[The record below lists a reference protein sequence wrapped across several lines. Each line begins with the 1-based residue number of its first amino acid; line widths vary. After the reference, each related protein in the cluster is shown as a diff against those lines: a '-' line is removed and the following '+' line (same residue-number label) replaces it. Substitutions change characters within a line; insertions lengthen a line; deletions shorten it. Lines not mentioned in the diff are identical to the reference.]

1 MLKPRA
7 TVQDVSE
14 PEPTL
19 ESVAP
24 EWVELSGKLLDLLA
38 REEDLLGKIR
48 ELKPTIDRSGL
59 ATFRETNV
67 GVFAAATEAAGKPK
81 RMIGPSQR
89 AADLLGKH
97 APAPVPAPEPF
108 SFEPKLA
115 KQMRELGEEVAA
127 VREAIA
133 VLHPQVT
140 KAHLQGS
147 ARLCALLMPKYKKIA
162 SRICAAIVELGNADL
177 EQREFM
183 LKYRNAARSTL
194 RVVHSTGS
202 LGDAQDK
209 QSEMRKMLD
218 WAAEC
223 GHFDVSELP
232 SSWDQRTK
240 AQVSHPATRSGA
252 DSLSLKFLSSSLA
265 TR

>member
-1 MLKPRA
+1 MLKSRA
-7 TVQDVSE
+7 TVQDLPE

-24 EWVELSGKLLDLLA
+24 EWVELSGKLRDLLA

-48 ELKPTIDRSGL
+48 ELKPSIDKSGL
-59 ATFRETNV
+59 ATFSELNV
-67 GVFAAATEAAGKPK
+67 GGYAAASEAASKPK
-81 RMIGPSQR
+81 RMIGPSER

-97 APAPVPAPEPF
+97 APPPVPAPEPL

-115 KQMRELGEEVAA
+115 KQMRELGREVAA
-127 VREAIA
+127 VREAIT
-133 VLHPQVT
+133 LLQPQVT
-140 KAHLQGS
+140 KAHLEGS
-147 ARLCALLMPKYKKIA
+147 KRLCMLLAPEYKKIA
-162 SRICAAIVELGNADL
+162 ARICAALVELGNADL
-177 EQREFM
+177 EQRAFM

-202 LGDAQDK
+202 LGDPQDK
-209 QSEMRKMLD
+209 QSELRRMLD
-218 WAAEC
+218 FAIDC
-223 GHFDVSELP
+223 GHLDRGYLP
-232 SSWDQRTK
+232 PDWDKRTNV
-240 AQVSHPATRSGA
+240 QVSHPATRSGA

>member
-1 MLKPRA
+1 MLKSRA
-7 TVQDVSE
+7 TVQDLPE

-24 EWVELSGKLLDLLA
+24 EWVELSGKLRDLLA
-38 REEDLLGKIR
+38 QEENLLGEIR
-48 ELKPTIDRSGL
+48 DLKPAIDKSGL
-59 ATFRETNV
+59 ANFRETNV
-67 GVFAAATEAAGKPK
+67 GVFAAAAEAASKPK
-81 RMIGPSQR
+81 RMIGPSGR
-89 AADLLGKH
+89 AADILGKH
-97 APAPVPAPEPF
+97 APAPVPAPEPL

-115 KQMRELGEEVAA
+115 KQMRELGDEVAA

-133 VLHPQVT
+133 LLHPQVT
-140 KAHLQGS
+140 KAHLEGS
-147 ARLCALLMPKYKKIA
+147 KRLCMLLAPEYKKIA
-162 SRICAAIVELGNADL
+162 GRIYAALVELGNADL
-177 EQREFM
+177 EQRAFM

-202 LGDAQDK
+202 LGDPQDK
-209 QSEMRKMLD
+209 QSELRRLLD

-223 GHFDVSELP
+223 GHFDLSELP

-252 DSLSLKFLSSSLA
+252 DSLSLKLLSSSIA